1 MKMMDNRTEF
11 PRPHTSEEKTVTTLG
26 SSATKNAR
34 IPAKDNFRGCRHCD
48 FTGALKKSGA
58 SQVVLVVKNLPANAG
73 DTGDTGLIPGS
84 ERSPGAGNDY
94 LLKYSCL
101 EKPMDRGTSWATVR
115 GATERR
121 TRPSG

>member
-1 MKMMDNRTEF
+1 M
-11 PRPHTSEEKTVTTLG
+11 
-26 SSATKNAR
+26 
-34 IPAKDNFRGCRHCD
+34 
-48 FTGALKKSGA
+48 
-58 SQVVLVVKNLPANAG
+58 VKNPLGNAG
-73 DTGDTGLIPGS
+73 DTGDAGLIPGS
-84 ERSPGAGNDY
+84 ERSPGAGNDN

>member
-73 DTGDTGLIPGS
+73 DTGDAGLIPGLG
-84 ERSPGAGNDY
+84 RSPGGGHGNIFMLKATRIYYKMKMQKLHDY
-94 LLKYSCL
+94 FK
-101 EKPMDRGTSWATVR
+101 D
-115 GATERR
+115 
-121 TRPSG
+121 